1 MIASLKALPAFV
13 VSLLVHL
20 LILAA
25 LLLIP
30 FAIEQS
36 IPEVTLETIFNEERD
51 VVDYDQETAEET
63 DVSEN
68 LTFTAGG
75 TVSTSIGANAQP
87 VAAQVKVA
95 ESTALQ
101 EPNLN
106 PSLNDISIPTES
118 SIIKELGEGQVTGE
132 TGAMVEGYGA
142 AMHRLSAEILRMMH
156 EKKTV
161 VVWLFDESGSMKDD
175 QKEIRDNFHKIYAEL
190 GIAQKQVDGK
200 QKSRR
205 RRGPE
210 ALQTVI
216 CSYGASVTDRTNP
229 RDNAS
234 SKPTANLDQI
244 RAAIDSIPIDPSGAE
259 NMCSAIVQVCKRYAS
274 FSRQRKLAFVVV
286 TDESG
291 DDGIQVDA
299 AIQAARAAKA
309 PIYVLGR
316 ESMFG
321 YPYTRQDWTHEETG
335 LVFQLRIRRG
345 PETAFPECLQWDGIH
360 ERWDAYGSGFG
371 PYEQVRLARDTGGIF
386 FQLPGKEL
394 DLTRPGANEKR
405 KFDALAMKIYQPL
418 LLPRRVYKNE
428 RDNRP
433 FRNAVFKVIS
443 GLNPTEN
450 KLLFDKHNPELNMRR
465 WHFPIANASFR
476 EQAAN
481 EVVKAVK
488 AMLLVNEG
496 IGLLESV
503 TNERA
508 LEESQRWRAG
518 YDLAYAQL
526 IMFRLRLYQYL
537 LALDDHANTG
547 RMPKDK
553 KSNEWNLHN
562 NRKSIIPNADQFSRI
577 KSAFGLKQSHEEYLA
592 MVKAEEDRCG
602 ELLKEVIVQHPGT
615 PWSRRA
621 EYELGLGFGHQ
632 FREGFRDPR
641 YQSMRAQIKLPNL

>member
-1 MIASLKALPAFV
+1 MIASLKAMPAFV
-13 VSLLVHL
+13 VSLLVHV
-20 LILAA
+20 LIIAV

-30 FAIEQS
+30 LGLKQA
-36 IPEVTLETIFNEERD
+36 IPEVTLETIFNEDRD
-51 VVDYDQETAEET
+51 VVDYDQEVEEET
-63 DVSEN
+63 EVSEN

-87 VAAQVKVA
+87 VAAQVKVTQ
-95 ESTALQ
+95 STALK

-106 PSLNDISIPTES
+106 PSLNDIAIPTES
-118 SIIKELGEGQVTGE
+118 SIIKELGEGQITGE

-156 EKKTV
+156 QKKTV

-190 GIAQKQVDGK
+190 GIAQKQVDEK
-200 QKSRR
+200 QKGRK

-216 CSYGASVTDRTNP
+216 CSYGATVTDRTNP
-229 RDNAS
+229 RNNAA
-234 SKPTANLDQI
+234 SKPTADLDQI

-274 FSRQRKLAFVVV
+274 FSRQRKLAFVIV

-291 DDGIQVDA
+291 DDGIQVDT

-316 ESMFG
+316 ESVFG
-321 YPYTRQDWTHEETG
+321 YPYTRQNWTHEETG
-335 LVFQLRIRRG
+335 LTFQLRIRRG

-418 LLPRRVYKNE
+418 LLPRRVYKAE
-428 RDNRP
+428 RENSK
-433 FRNAVFKVIS
+433 FRNAVFTVIS

-465 WHFPIANASFR
+465 WHFTINPAEFR
-476 EQAAN
+476 QQAAR

-488 AMLLVNEG
+488 AMTLVNEG
-496 IGLLESV
+496 IGLLESI
-503 TNERA
+503 ESDRA

-526 IMFRLRLYQYL
+526 KMFRLRLYQYL
-537 LALDDHANTG
+537 LVMDDHANSG
-547 RMPKDK
+547 RMPKNK
-553 KSNEWNLHN
+553 KSNEWNMHN
-562 NRKSIIPNADQFSRI
+562 TRKSIVPNADQFSRI
-577 KSAFGLKQSHEEYLA
+577 KSAFGLKQTREEYVA
-592 MVKAEEDRCG
+592 MVKAEEQECNS
-602 ELLKEVIVQHPGT
+602 LLKDVIASHPGT

-621 EYELGLGFGHQ
+621 DYELKLGFGHQ

-641 YQSMRAQIKLPNL
+641 YESMRAQIKLPNL